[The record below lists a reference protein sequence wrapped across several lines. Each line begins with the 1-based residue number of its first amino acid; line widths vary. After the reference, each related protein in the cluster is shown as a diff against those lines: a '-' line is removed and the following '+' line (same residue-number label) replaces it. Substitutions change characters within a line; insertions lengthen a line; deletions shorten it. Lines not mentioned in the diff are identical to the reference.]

1 MRILITGAAGQ
12 LGHDLLRLLETTK
25 DYKVIATGR
34 HNLDI
39 TDYAKVKGFISDA
52 RPDIIIHAA
61 AFTTVDQCE
70 IQRDLAFKVNALGA
84 RNVASSARHI
94 GAKLVYI
101 STDYVFD
108 GTKEGP
114 YREFDTPN
122 PLNVYGQSK
131 LLGEQFV
138 KEQTSRF
145 FIIRT
150 AWLYGIEGRNFVKTM
165 LQLGSKGQEL
175 RVVNDQRGT
184 PSCATDLAR
193 EIVQIMTTELYGTYH
208 CTSQGECTWYDFAVE
223 IFRCVNLEVKIRPVS
238 TEEYPRPAKRPKNSV
253 LDNYLLRLQGLD
265 IMPDWRDALN
275 LFMREN
281 NILERVFR

>member
-1 MRILITGAAGQ
+1 LRILITGAAGQ
-12 LGHDLLRLLETTK
+12 LGHDLLRILETTK

-223 IFRCVNLEVKIRPVS
+223 IFRCANLEVKIRPVS